1 MSHSGGSLCPATRN
15 YGACRGPRQMYP
27 NEPGLVGASSGAP
40 DTPQVPA
47 RFCGETILA
56 VVR

>member
-1 MSHSGGSLCPATRN
+1 MSHSGGFLCPATRN

-27 NEPGLVGASSGAP
+27 NEPGLVGGP
-40 DTPQVPA
+40 RYTQVPA
-47 RFCGETILA
+47 RFCGETMLA